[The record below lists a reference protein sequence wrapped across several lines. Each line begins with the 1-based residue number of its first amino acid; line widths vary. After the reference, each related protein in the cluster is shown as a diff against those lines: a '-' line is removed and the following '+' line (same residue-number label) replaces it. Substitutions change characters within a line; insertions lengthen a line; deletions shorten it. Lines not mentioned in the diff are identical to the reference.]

1 MHLWVGYSK
10 MIYPESL
17 EKLINYYKKLPGI
30 GEKNAE
36 RLALATLNFK
46 EEDLDK
52 FSESL
57 KNIKKIHKCS
67 ICGHLTENEICN
79 ICSDPSRN
87 KNLICV
93 IEDYKSVFSF
103 EKAGNFRGVY
113 HVLNGLISPADN
125 IGPDNIN
132 LSSLVKRVEEAEKP
146 ELILAL
152 KSTIEGE
159 TTTLYIKKIFE
170 KKNVLISRLSYG
182 IPMGAEI
189 DYLDIITLDKALEDR
204 KKISD

>member
-1 MHLWVGYSK
+1 

-103 EKAGNFRGVY
+103 EKAGNYKGVY

-132 LSSLVKRVEEAEKP
+132 LSSLVKRVEETEKP

-170 KKNVLISRLSYG
+170 KKNVLISRLPYG